1 MNFNRILHRALKV
14 ALSIS
19 LLCATGC
26 AQIYKPYRQ
35 STASINYTDN
45 QIMQIEKKELR
56 KVPPVMVLP
65 DYYVDTDPVDLTRS
79 PSWMSQSV
87 DLRSGRIPLDQLLK
101 FMLRNTPAVVS
112 YQAGVAKHNL
122 VSLYYSGSIRG
133 ALDKLSG
140 ETGYHYKVKGNHL
153 AWNAF
158 VTKTFDISFMP
169 GATEYMVGQ
178 TAASQAGDETV
189 TQTGTVIKP
198 RLNKAQFSNLK
209 GQLSVWKDLERTLD
223 KLKSQEGKV
232 VISEATT
239 SVTVTDIPANVLTI
253 QRYIEHL
260 NKTLSKQ
267 VSIRVQVLEVDLNR
281 DFSLGIDWDLIA
293 KRSGQEV
300 FKYQTGNFGNIVN
313 LTSTALANSV
323 EPRVTPGSSFIQLGR
338 RNNARIFFQ
347 ALNEQGRV
355 RIVTQPSVVTT
366 NNQLAEIQ
374 ITQDRAYLESVS
386 TTFTGVEANVPTT
399 SLTPGVVTDG
409 FTLFVLPKIQDRKV
423 YMQIAGDLSN
433 LIKLEKIDNAP
444 TNRDGSENPR
454 ALSNNQGQFQ
464 SIQVPT
470 VIAKHFNQRA
480 VVPSGTTLV
489 ITGFKQLKDQTQ
501 TASIPGG
508 KVADL
513 LASRGSLRDNI
524 QIIVL
529 ITPTILEDGLEKDHY
544 SPTGDIINRPY

>member
-1 MNFNRILHRALKV
+1 MGV
-14 ALSIS
+14 AFLWVS
-19 LLCATGC
+19 GC
-26 AQIYKPYRQ
+26 AQIYKPYIE
-35 STASINYTDN
+35 SAKTINHTNDQIN
-45 QIMQIEKKELR
+45 QIERKELR
-56 KVPPVMVLP
+56 KVPAVMVLP
-65 DYYVDTDPVDLTRS
+65 DYYVDTDPVDLSRS
-79 PSWMSQSV
+79 PSWMSHPV
-87 DLRSGRIPLDQLLK
+87 DLRTGKISLDHLLK
-101 FMLRNTPAVVS
+101 LLLRNTPAIVS
-112 YQAGVAKHNL
+112 YQAGVTKNTP
-122 VSLYYSGSIRG
+122 VSLYYSGSIKG

-140 ETGYHYKVKGNHL
+140 ETGYHYKVKENHL
-153 AWNAF
+153 VWHAF
-158 VTKTFDISFMP
+158 VTRTFDISFMP

-189 TQTGTVIKP
+189 TQNGTVIKP

-209 GQLSVWKDLERTLD
+209 GHLSIWKDLERTLD
-223 KLKSQEGKV
+223 KLKSPEGKV

-239 SVTVTDIPANVLTI
+239 SVTVTDTPGNVMTM

-267 VSIRVQVLEVDLNR
+267 VSIRVQVLEIDLKR
-281 DFSLGIDWDLIA
+281 EFSLGIDWDLIA
-293 KRSGQEV
+293 KHAHKEIL
-300 FKYQTGNFGNIVN
+300 KYQTGNFGNVVN
-313 LTSTALANSV
+313 LTSSALGHSV
-323 EPRVTPGSSFIQLGR
+323 EPHVTPGSSFIRLGR
-338 RNNARIFFQ
+338 VGERDLKVFFQ
-347 ALNEQGRV
+347 ALNEQGKT

-399 SLTPGVVTDG
+399 SLTPGVITDG

-423 YMQIAGDLSN
+423 YMQITGDLSN
-433 LIKLEKIDNAP
+433 LIKLEKIDNIPPSTELEREHDRNNSFLAQRRSL
-444 TNRDGSENPR
+444 N
-454 ALSNNQGQFQ
+454 NNQGQFQ

-544 SPTGDIINRPY
+544 SPTGEIIKRPY